1 MTQLNEQEY
10 ELLHQNI
17 EKLGLSIVKEVD
29 EWLCDL
35 AQQMGYQLVFD
46 DSNAPLCTQEGPIV
60 MMKNREYNNG
70 LYIFRKDETTYY
82 LQVVK
87 PNTIDKSSLVTKVIH
102 QIEDG
107 IRRVSMEDL
116 DAFDLTQI
124 YAHVLVNQVVKT
136 MAKQAFPESAKQQQN
151 YINVY
156 LPRFLANIAR
166 YYLADDALKEEAV
179 NSEPYIVKVMIEQS
193 QEGESHE

>member
-17 EKLGLSIVKEVD
+17 EKLGLSIVKDVD

-46 DSNAPLCTQEGPIV
+46 ASNTPLCTQEGPIV

-87 PNTIDKSSLVTKVIH
+87 PNTIDKSSLITKVIH

-107 IRRVSMEDL
+107 IRRVPMEDL

-124 YAHVLVNQVVKT
+124 YAHVIVNQIVKT

-166 YYLADDALKEEAV
+166 YYLADNALKEEAV
-179 NSEPYIVKVMIEQS
+179 NSEPYIVKVMIAQS

>member
-17 EKLGLSIVKEVD
+17 EKLGLSIVKEMD

-35 AQQMGYQLVFD
+35 AQQMGYQLVFN
-46 DSNAPLCTQEGPIV
+46 DSNEPLCTQEGPIV

-70 LYIFRKDETTYY
+70 LYIFRKDETNYY

-87 PNTIDKSSLVTKVIH
+87 PNTIDKSSLITKVIH

-166 YYLADDALKEEAV
+166 YYLADGALKEEAV